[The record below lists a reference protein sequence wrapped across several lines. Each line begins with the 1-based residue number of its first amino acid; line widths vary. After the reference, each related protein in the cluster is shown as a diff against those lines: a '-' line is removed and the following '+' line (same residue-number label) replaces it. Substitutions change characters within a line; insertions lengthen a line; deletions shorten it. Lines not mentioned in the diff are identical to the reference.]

1 MDIKRTEGTTKL
13 DKLDKLD
20 RKILSI
26 LLSNGRESIANLSRS
41 VGLSRTAISE
51 RMNRLE
57 KAGTIRGYTAQLQI
71 DSKERRAISYL
82 LIGCNNGQRNEVSK
96 TLMGIPEIRNTCITG
111 GEFGI
116 IARLEASDLYQI
128 HILCDQIENIP
139 GIKQLQTSVV
149 LFQSVDR

>member
-1 MDIKRTEGTTKL
+1 MEETTKL
-13 DKLDKLD
+13 DRLDKLD

-51 RMNRLE
+51 RINRLE

-82 LIGCNNGQRNEVSK
+82 LISCHNGQRNEVSK
-96 TLMGIPEIRNTCITG
+96 TLKGIPEIRNTCITG
-111 GEFGI
+111 GEYDI

-128 HILCDQIENIP
+128 HILCDKIENIS
-139 GIKQLQTSVV
+139 GISELQTSVV
-149 LFQSVDR
+149 LYQSVDR